1 MLNTVID
8 TFINLD
14 ESNKNKL
21 LNILSK
27 IINPIKLD
35 LIVVIFFLLI
45 MCVSNYFIYYNL
57 GKLIISVNNDISSLK
72 VT

>member
-27 IINPIKLD
+27 IINPIKLY

-57 GKLIISVNNDISSLK
+57 GKLIISINNDISSLK